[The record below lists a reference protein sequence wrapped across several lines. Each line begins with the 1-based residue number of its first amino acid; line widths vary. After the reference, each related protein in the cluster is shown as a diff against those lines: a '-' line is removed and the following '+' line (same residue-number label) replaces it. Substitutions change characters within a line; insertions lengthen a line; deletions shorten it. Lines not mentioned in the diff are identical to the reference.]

1 MKNEMNVNTDSRM
14 ARIES
19 NIFTLGNI
27 CHSSHNVNLCNVSS
41 NEIYASILSN
51 GYDTSKHLMIAGVG
65 VPNHSIG
72 ETIQGNNRLTAL
84 LQAVAL
90 GKNNDMSEGDVLEF
104 ITGGLGL
111 PVVTVE
117 NCSLEELAD
126 LYNDNGIG
134 KSITYGQVVKKAR
147 KYFQAGLGQFDVAL
161 KLEHNLNVLSPLAG
175 ERLEKLSTAKS
186 HLNNNIIKISE
197 YKEIL
202 GKVRRG
208 IIQGIKDMATNDVTV
223 DLCCLK
229 YEGYSE
235 LGLPEYMNGITMPDF
250 KKLAKAYELDCKQ
263 VDGEGY
269 PLYSWIEKCD
279 GVTNEF
285 EKAFSEVKT
294 KYLKKSKQVQPE
306 QKVRPMNIGELKKA
320 LETAKSKHLQRILN
334 IILKNDTDTLLS
346 TVDTELLSNE
356 KPALVVKPEIETKV
370 QLEPVKSKGLKAAI
384 SAK

>member
-1 MKNEMNVNTDSRM
+1 MTSSSSR
-14 ARIES
+14 
-19 NIFTLGNI
+19 
-27 CHSSHNVNLCNVSS
+27 
-41 NEIYASILSN
+41 Y
-51 GYDTSKHLMIAGVG
+51 
-65 VPNHSIG
+65 
-72 ETIQGNNRLTAL
+72 
-84 LQAVAL
+84 
-90 GKNNDMSEGDVLEF
+90 
-104 ITGGLGL
+104 
-111 PVVTVE
+111 
-117 NCSLEELAD
+117 
-126 LYNDNGIG
+126 
-134 KSITYGQVVKKAR
+134 
-147 KYFQAGLGQFDVAL
+147 
-161 KLEHNLNVLSPLAG
+161 NLNVLSPSTG

-235 LGLPEYMNGITMPDF
+235 LGLPEYMNGVTMPDF

-285 EKAFSEVKT
+285 EKALSEVKT
-294 KYLKKSKQVQPE
+294 KYLKKSKQLQPE
-306 QKVRPMNIGELKKA
+306 QKARPMNIGELKKA

-334 IILKNDTDTLLS
+334 IILRNDADTLLS
-346 TVDTELLSNE
+346 TVDIELLSSE
-356 KPALVVKPEIETKV
+356 KPALVSTVEIETKI
-370 QLEPVKSKGLKAAI
+370 QLEPVKSKGLKAAL
-384 SAK
+384 ANK